1 LKIVFDELEVKPA
14 AEIFVVVK
22 VLETTRFVK
31 G

>member
-1 LKIVFDELEVKPA
+1 LEVKPA
-14 AEIFVVVK
+14 AEIFVVVN